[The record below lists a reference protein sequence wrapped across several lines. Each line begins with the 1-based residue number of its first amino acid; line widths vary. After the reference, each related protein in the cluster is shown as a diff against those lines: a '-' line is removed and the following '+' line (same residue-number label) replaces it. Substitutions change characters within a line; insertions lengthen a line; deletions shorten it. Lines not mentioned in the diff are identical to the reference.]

1 MGVSGRIP
9 ALKVRTRTC
18 ENLRMQD
25 VETPLPAPPEAGR
38 RRRRRPAHRRT
49 RRGKVLRILGLL
61 LIAGA
66 LGVGGYIWWTLW
78 GTGFAA
84 KAAQNDLRTEF
95 EPRIDSRVSL
105 EAPPPRVVK
114 VPGDAVAII
123 RIPKIE
129 VDLVV
134 VEGTGT
140 ESLKK
145 GPGHYTDTA
154 YPWDET
160 GRAGIAGH
168 RTTYGAPFWS
178 LNELRE
184 GDRIVLATE
193 YGIFN
198 YRVTRSVVTPPS
210 GILPSGAYVLAQT
223 KHPTLVLT
231 TCNPRFSAAERLIVM
246 ADRVD

>member
-1 MGVSGRIP
+1 
-9 ALKVRTRTC
+9 
-18 ENLRMQD
+18 MQD

-184 GDRIVLATE
+184 GDLIVLATE
-193 YGIFN
+193 YGVFE
-198 YRVTRSVVTPPS
+198 YRVTRSVITPPS
-210 GILPSGAYVLAQT
+210 GILPSGDSVLAQT
-223 KHPTLVLT
+223 NHPTLVLT
-231 TCNPRFSAAERLIVM
+231 TCNPRFSAAERLIVI
-246 ADRVD
+246 ADRVEQR